1 VLQVGDLY
9 RIFLSML
16 GSKPIVMD
24 PSASIRST
32 TAADAAAAAASRGGS
47 MKRQISGGAGNAA
60 EPQTPG
66 AAMTTAGGS
75 GASSRYQQNSLT
87 ASRTL
92 SSTRGG
98 EGGRKRSASVSAL
111 GEAFTPKIKQA
122 KLTLSPGSS
131 RKLLATPGAGV
142 GSMHPSQRKLA
153 VGDSFDVA
161 AFAATVLY
169 TVFAHLDH
177 WPAELVKAYADDCF
191 GPRLWVDNED
201 CELLV
206 QNLML
211 VHSAASSDGMEKLES
226 AEIVSK
232 SEEAQKFADYYTYL
246 VNKAVDGDDNDDDK
260 SSSSSGSDS
269 GEEECLVEVNA
280 GTVSAVA
287 NPVPDKA
294 VADDASSSSGD
305 SDSGDEEV
313 LVDESGTAG
322 GGPPA
327 NPAAMALAAL
337 SHYQGTSS
345 EPQLAG
351 ENHDGNLSPKSEA
364 APDADDVSMA
374 DVSSVVVTSVS
385 IEAAPPNA
393 ASASLLP
400 PVNFPSQEGKALD
413 LSPIRRR
420 YIGAAISLA
429 HEAIGNALEQRLN
442 AKVKQNSSLL
452 STLPSFIAV
461 SQVRRLSAGYL
472 ERWLQSPAISGLAR
486 PLFVALVQAMQRVEP
501 PLRDDLKAID
511 CILSMKLKANQI
523 NTHIENVKNISVTL
537 PTLSVSRHIFSHLL
551 RQAYSEIR
559 NPSPSQGPSPS
570 MTFLLSVTETLPSDL
585 ASEALAASLCD
596 IINDHCSDGNAKED
610 ARDEKEELGRLVTLV
625 RKVASALGTAFDGN
639 SLVKMLVTPSAEG
652 EEESALPSL
661 LQADALARIVFEL
674 TALMAPTSSQG
685 RDKTKKAANRQ
696 ALSASALRQSASMD
710 DETIQQEIEVFKST
724 SSSARKSV
732 LRWCLS
738 IYAKVVGANETNISA
753 AGTSTGIAFK
763 KRRGKKAKSNSQE
776 ALVGAGIPDYESVVD
791 GESPQDHCKGLNPPS
806 KSLLKIVRCLL
817 FLVPPGSAEMSAF
830 LGISGD
836 SSDSNMGDEQ
846 RNRIQLCHDSG
857 LDVDEEIV
865 RTVLDAAKGPTPS
878 VSQLTALAVIEHLFF
893 NCRVGRNSSI
903 VVKSPSAVWDI
914 YDLTLYTPADTG
926 EGETGDN
933 GASSSDHEFFSDD
946 DGSENRKRKR
956 SSTPEKNKNSSP
968 SSSSIPKLAY
978 PGLWWRATSL
988 VLAICGTDTTGV
1000 GATLWEESSTLRA
1013 IIKMSTSGRYRFP
1026 TVDCDD
1032 ELRDEMKRG
1041 EAGMRDQELKI
1052 TEQLFFPKSQDSGK
1066 KKKKQGAESYA
1077 PKGARVSARQ
1087 QAKRDR
1093 VLALQR
1099 EKEAALAL
1107 AEAQRRKK
1115 TLKAAQKSIMIWDP
1129 RGPARKPPKDSV
1141 GLILS
1146 MGEMFGISEQFRLCQ
1161 SPDYL
1166 LLAIGS
1172 TSRASIERSHDW
1184 LIPIISS
1191 HPSLINRLPSS
1202 ASCFLLLR
1210 AYGAEGGKNDQL
1222 LKLSAP
1228 LRGHVGSCISGE
1240 FGESAAIKAA
1250 DLLFHD
1256 MADSRSDRRL
1266 CARRVLQEAT
1276 HMIKPKEEDHFFD
1289 LGLPDENDLS
1299 WLLSLT
1305 TVKYARGTI
1314 DVAIQHMSH
1323 AVAYERGAALRSL
1336 LMALDT
1342 FISFAH
1348 KEGFGQKYVFGDLLC
1363 ELLAL
1368 RPHVCCDVVDRF
1380 VDLRDLA
1387 LSVVARVFRD
1397 FVDKCSST
1405 SNDNETPASS
1415 VKIAVRKPSGGD
1427 AAFALDV
1434 VQVPYHVLQAALVVI
1449 GNWPGDKSIIDFGDV
1464 DAVDST
1470 ADLSTARTA
1479 CIYLVQSLIV
1489 PAMPGNSGMQ
1499 QPGAAGAVFTC
1510 NERRAVSVENVSD
1523 NCLRSNLVHVV
1534 YSNYVPIVPMLI
1546 SFRTTT
1552 LFPLVN

>member
-1 VLQVGDLY
+1 
-9 RIFLSML
+9 
-16 GSKPIVMD
+16 
-24 PSASIRST
+24 
-32 TAADAAAAAASRGGS
+32 
-47 MKRQISGGAGNAA
+47 
-60 EPQTPG
+60 
-66 AAMTTAGGS
+66 
-75 GASSRYQQNSLT
+75 
-87 ASRTL
+87 
-92 SSTRGG
+92 
-98 EGGRKRSASVSAL
+98 
-111 GEAFTPKIKQA
+111 
-122 KLTLSPGSS
+122 
-131 RKLLATPGAGV
+131 
-142 GSMHPSQRKLA
+142 
-153 VGDSFDVA
+153 
-161 AFAATVLY
+161 
-169 TVFAHLDH
+169 
-177 WPAELVKAYADDCF
+177 
-191 GPRLWVDNED
+191 
-201 CELLV
+201 
-206 QNLML
+206 
-211 VHSAASSDGMEKLES
+211 
-226 AEIVSK
+226 
-232 SEEAQKFADYYTYL
+232 
-246 VNKAVDGDDNDDDK
+246 
-260 SSSSSGSDS
+260 
-269 GEEECLVEVNA
+269 
-280 GTVSAVA
+280 
-287 NPVPDKA
+287 
-294 VADDASSSSGD
+294 
-305 SDSGDEEV
+305 
-313 LVDESGTAG
+313 
-322 GGPPA
+322 
-327 NPAAMALAAL
+327 
-337 SHYQGTSS
+337 
-345 EPQLAG
+345 
-351 ENHDGNLSPKSEA
+351 
-364 APDADDVSMA
+364 
-374 DVSSVVVTSVS
+374 
-385 IEAAPPNA
+385 
-393 ASASLLP
+393 
-400 PVNFPSQEGKALD
+400 
-413 LSPIRRR
+413 
-420 YIGAAISLA
+420 
-429 HEAIGNALEQRLN
+429 
-442 AKVKQNSSLL
+442 
-452 STLPSFIAV
+452 
-461 SQVRRLSAGYL
+461 
-472 ERWLQSPAISGLAR
+472 
-486 PLFVALVQAMQRVEP
+486 
-501 PLRDDLKAID
+501 
-511 CILSMKLKANQI
+511 
-523 NTHIENVKNISVTL
+523 
-537 PTLSVSRHIFSHLL
+537 
-551 RQAYSEIR
+551 
-559 NPSPSQGPSPS
+559 

-585 ASEALAASLCD
+585 ASGALAASLCD
-596 IINDHCSDGNAKED
+596 IINDHCSDGNVNED
-610 ARDEKEELGRLVTLV
+610 ASDEQEELSRLVTLV

-674 TALMAPTSSQG
+674 TALMAPTPTSSQG
-685 RDKTKKAANRQ
+685 RDKKKKAANHQ
-696 ALSASALRQSASMD
+696 ASSASALRQSASMD
-710 DETIQQEIEVFKST
+710 DETTSQQEIEVFKST

-753 AGTSTGIAFK
+753 VETSTGIASK

-776 ALVGAGIPDYESVVD
+776 ALIGAGIPEFESVLD

-903 VVKSPSAVWDI
+903 VVKSPSVVWDI
-914 YDLTLYTPADTG
+914 YDLTLYTPADTV

-933 GASSSDHEFFSDD
+933 GASSSDHELFSDD

-956 SSTPEKNKNSSP
+956 SSTPEKNNNSSP

-1000 GATLWEESSTLRA
+1000 GATFWEESSTLRA

-1032 ELRDEMKRG
+1032 DLRDEMKRG
-1041 EAGMRDQELKI
+1041 EASMRDQELKI
-1052 TEQLFFPKSQDSGK
+1052 TEQLFLPKSQDSGK
-1066 KKKKQGAESYA
+1066 KKKRQGAESYV

-1093 VLALQR
+1093 LLALQR

-1146 MGEMFGISEQFRLCQ
+1146 VGEMFGISEQFRLCQ

-1166 LLAIGS
+1166 LRAIGS

-1191 HPSLINRLPSS
+1191 HPSFINRLPSS

-1250 DLLFHD
+1250 DLIFQD

-1276 HMIKPKEEDHFFD
+1276 HMFKPKEEFNIFD
-1289 LGLPDENDLS
+1289 LGLYDENDLS

-1368 RPHVCCDVVDRF
+1368 RPHVCCDVIDRF
-1380 VDLRDLA
+1380 VDLRDLT

-1405 SNDNETPASS
+1405 CTSNDDETPASS

-1434 VQVPYHVLQAALVVI
+1434 VQVPYHVLQAALVVV
-1449 GNWPGDKSIIDFGDV
+1449 GNWPGDKGIIDFGDL

-1523 NCLRSNLVHVV
+1523 NCLRSNLVHVA
-1534 YSNYVPIVPMLI
+1534 YSTCVSIVPMLI
-1546 SFRTTT
+1546 SFRQPFSSLRYDRT
-1552 LFPLVN
+1552 VSVH